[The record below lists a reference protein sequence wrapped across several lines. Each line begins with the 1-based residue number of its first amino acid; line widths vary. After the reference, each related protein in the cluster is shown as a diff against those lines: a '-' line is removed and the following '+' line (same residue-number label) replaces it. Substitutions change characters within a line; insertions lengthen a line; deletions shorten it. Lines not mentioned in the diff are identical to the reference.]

1 MSSLNSILITGGSGY
16 VGSVLTNNLVK
27 QNYDVRVVDSLVYG
41 NDGISKL
48 IDNKKIKFFNLDIRD
63 TKNIEN
69 IVHDVDCVIH
79 LAAIVGEP
87 LCKKIPIA
95 AKQINEFATKN
106 FVNICKKNN
115 VKRFIFAST
124 CSNYG

>member
-48 IDNKKIKFFNLDIRD
+48 IDNKKLNSSI
-63 TKNIEN
+63 
-69 IVHDVDCVIH
+69 
-79 LAAIVGEP
+79 
-87 LCKKIPIA
+87 
-95 AKQINEFATKN
+95 
-106 FVNICKKNN
+106 
-115 VKRFIFAST
+115 
-124 CSNYG
+124 